1 MLFQHLADCLAI
13 VGEFRWYLT
22 GRFPVICIPEL
33 AKRALG
39 DGPLYR
45 AFLLGEADD
54 ESVVPPGSYPPGGL
68 APERVGAAFGAGFTQ
83 ELCQKRLQL
92 CLATSDSNVWNFVV
106 YPLLCIPLYWL
117 IISVGRKSR

>member
-1 MLFQHLADCLAI
+1 MTDHSTSIIA
-13 VGEFRWYLT
+13 GYL
-22 GRFPVICIPEL
+22 
-33 AKRALG
+33 
-39 DGPLYR
+39 
-45 AFLLGEADD
+45 LLGALL
-54 ESVVPPGSYPPGGL
+54 SLVLRGAVRGQKAWAVGVGSPVL
-68 APERVGAAFGAGFTQ
+68 ALMLAVGAAFGAGFTQ